1 MSNNNTIPGMLYPTQ
16 RGMLAGNPRDS
27 AILQGN
33 INTQKLAALNAIGGK
48 KRFRRG
54 GAANNNIVVPQF
66 NMLYPP
72 QEGINQDPNSIIR
85 QNAVISTQG
94 AANSVYDKYA
104 TQKGGVYMNMNT
116 NKYEWGC
123 YSGGKKSKRKTKKR
137 RTSNKKKRTS
147 KRRRRTIKKY
157 KK

>member
-1 MSNNNTIPGMLYPTQ
+1 MSNNNNIPGMLYPTQ

-27 AILQGN
+27 AILQGD
-33 INTQKLAALNAIGGK
+33 INTQKLVALNAIGGK
-48 KRFRRG
+48 KNFRRG
-54 GAANNNIVVPQF
+54 GAANSIVIPQF
-66 NMLYPP
+66 SMLYPP
-72 QEGINQDPNSIIR
+72 QGGMGQDPNSIIR
-85 QNAVISTQG
+85 QNAAISTQG

-123 YSGGKKSKRKTKKR
+123 YSGGKKTKRKTKKR

-147 KRRRRTIKKY
+147 KRRRKTKKS